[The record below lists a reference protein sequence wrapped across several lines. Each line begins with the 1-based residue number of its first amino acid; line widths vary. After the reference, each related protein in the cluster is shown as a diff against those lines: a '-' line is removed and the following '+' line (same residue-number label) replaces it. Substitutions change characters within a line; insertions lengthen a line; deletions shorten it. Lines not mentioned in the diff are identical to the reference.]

1 MKEGTKYDNGK
12 LRLAEMIID
21 FRVAMEELCKV
32 WEFGAN
38 KYEKSN
44 WKKLANPV
52 DRYTNAMPRHLLA
65 EETNLVDD
73 ESKLLHAAHIA
84 FNALARL
91 HFIVRK
97 TKYWSE
103 PKDTTKILSNGLYS
117 VRNGAQLIEA
127 VDCGIHLQNRDV
139 TVVDDHA
146 NPPIESP
153 NEIDIRPG
161 TITPMEWSDGGKHG

>member
-21 FRVAMEELCKV
+21 FRIAMEELCKV

-52 DRYTNAMPRHLLA
+52 DRYTNAMLRHLLA

-73 ESKLLHAAHIA
+73 ESNLLHAAHIA

-91 HFIVRK
+91 YFIARNKKVDKNVDTKLKHFYELKEGQVVTQEDL
-97 TKYWSE
+97 TKFLKSGYAS
-103 PKDTTKILSNGLYS
+103 
-117 VRNGAQLIEA
+117 
-127 VDCGIHLQNRDV
+127 
-139 TVVDDHA
+139 
-146 NPPIESP
+146 PPIESP

-161 TITPMEWSDGGKHG
+161 TITPMEWSEGGVNG